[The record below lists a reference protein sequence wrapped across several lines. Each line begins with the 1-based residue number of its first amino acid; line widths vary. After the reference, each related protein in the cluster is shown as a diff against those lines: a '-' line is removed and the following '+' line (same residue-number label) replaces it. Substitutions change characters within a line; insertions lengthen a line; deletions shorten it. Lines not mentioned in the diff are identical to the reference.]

1 MLLDLFASSNT
12 FLYSPQLEDFYL
24 QIAGPKLQN
33 VKIEYVGEAVKNE
46 TFTKTTLDTFNKG
59 NEIVIT
65 GQIDENDIDSVEVII
80 TGEANDGPV
89 VRKLSICPMPKPMP
103 LPLPIEVQEGEDKQV
118 PFHRCQCCE
127 DDPPARCQRLREQIP
142 CDNLQFQA
150 LCSVSSGNTGVE
162 VAALDEVA
170 PSRPTYPIFPGDGCI
185 PFPSPRPREPTSE
198 AQNFVERL
206 WAFKTINELLK
217 KSDEEEKDA
226 KAADE
231 DESDAVEE
239 KMVEEEEIVSADPPK
254 KNSKQKALDLSLR
267 YNFVTPLTS
276 LVVTKPKKSD
286 TEDGEEEEDPVL
298 IVDPVPVRSGF
309 GGYGGF
315 GGYQPFS
322 AGGGIRLASA
332 AGPFPRRGGT
342 FGTRSSGSFMVL
354 KSAGPPG
361 PPGAY
366 GRPSYAAAPPPRSA
380 TFPPRTTTFMT
391 SISESL
397 DSADYDDYAE
407 LGVFS
412 ASVDSASSFSPMPTT
427 CDGSISLHDKTY
439 LRGLNITVTDDMDDL
454 TVSPSKIFQK
464 LTSLEVKGDCCWTIF
479 TEALFEGESKRFSP
493 GASKSAS
500 DMGAVFRAAGS
511 VKKSVC

>member
-1 MLLDLFASSNT
+1 M
-12 FLYSPQLEDFYL
+12 
-24 QIAGPKLQN
+24 G
-33 VKIEYVGEAVKNE
+33 
-46 TFTKTTLDTFNKG
+46 
-59 NEIVIT
+59 
-65 GQIDENDIDSVEVII
+65 
-80 TGEANDGPV
+80 
-89 VRKLSICPMPKPMP
+89 
-103 LPLPIEVQEGEDKQV
+103 
-118 PFHRCQCCE
+118 CCE

-150 LCSVSSGNTGVE
+150 LCSVSSGNTEDE
-162 VAALDEVA
+162 VAALDEVV

-217 KSDEEEKDA
+217 KSDVEEKDA
-226 KAADE
+226 EAAGE
-231 DESDAVEE
+231 DDSVA
-239 KMVEEEEIVSADPPK
+239 VEEEEIISVDPPK

-276 LVVTKPKKSD
+276 LVVTKPKKID

-309 GGYGGF
+309 GGYGG
-315 GGYQPFS
+315 GGFWP
-322 AGGGIRLASA
+322 R
-332 AGPFPRRGGT
+332 AGPPVHLQTAVFALGGSPGGA
-342 FGTRSSGSFMVL
+342 FGVRSSGSS
-354 KSAGPPG
+354 KRAGG

-366 GRPSYAAAPPPRSA
+366 GRPSYVLAAAPPQITPTFQPSFALAEAFDAVDYSDDYGTFSA
-380 TFPPRTTTFMT
+380 T
-391 SISESL
+391 L
-397 DSADYDDYAE
+397 DSE
-407 LGVFS
+407 P
-412 ASVDSASSFSPMPTT
+412 SFTSMPTT

-439 LRGLNITVTDDMDDL
+439 LRGLNITLTDDMDDL
-454 TVSPSKIFQK
+454 TASPSKISQK
-464 LTSLEVKGDCCWTIF
+464 LTSLEVQGDCCWTIY
-479 TEALFEGESKRFSP
+479 TEAQSQGESKRFSP